1 MSSNNELV
9 GRVTDTNADEGPPQ
23 RVTLHGLAAIRLI
36 PSLVIVVSHFSFLHL
51 TSNAAADSILFTV
64 VNPAGCNAV
73 SFFMILSGFILAWI
87 TNRPD
92 TVDFRTFL
100 VKRLLRVWPVHVI
113 ASLLVLALIWK
124 LDWTTPLNL
133 FLLHAWIPDSNAY
146 YSLNAP
152 SWTLCTELVLYL
164 IFPTL
169 IGRLSRASSKRLTLL
184 LSTLVATVILIP
196 AFLSLFPDGGRI
208 GNVAFVEHMQPAE
221 ISSWK
226 YWFVYIF
233 PLTRVLECIIGV
245 IVCILVRRGLWPR
258 SISLACG
265 LLALAVVLEVTTLPY
280 LFSLTSAT
288 VVPITLLIGA
298 VATREIS
305 TERIPRTVKKLSALG
320 KYTFGIYMY
329 QWLLI
334 ILFETAFTQGSMSA
348 AESATLI
355 PIFYLLA
362 LALSYFSYG
371 TLEKYVRE
379 KTRTLLSNQSNDVRR
394 TA

>member
-1 MSSNNELV
+1 MSSNKEPL
-9 GRVTDTNADEGPPQ
+9 GRTTDADADDRSPQ

-36 PSLVIVVSHFSFLHL
+36 PSFIIVVSHFSFLHL
-51 TSNAAADSILFTV
+51 TSNVAADSILFTV

-87 TNRPD
+87 TSQPD
-92 TVDFRTFL
+92 TLVFRNFL
-100 VKRLLRVWPVHVI
+100 VKRLLRVWPVHVV
-113 ASLLVLALIWK
+113 ASILALALLWK
-124 LDWTTPLNL
+124 LDWAIPVNL
-133 FLLHAWIPDSNAY
+133 FLLHAWIPDPNAY

-164 IFPTL
+164 IFPKL
-169 IGRLSRASSKRLTLL
+169 IGRLSRASSAKLGTL

-196 AFLSLFPDGGRI
+196 ALLTLFPDGGRI
-208 GNVAFVEHMQPAE
+208 GNVAFVEHMQPVE

-233 PLTRVLECIIGV
+233 PLTRLLECIIGV
-245 IVCILVRRGLWPR
+245 IVCILVRRGIWPR
-258 SISLACG
+258 SILLACSV
-265 LLALAVVLEVTTLPY
+265 LALAVVLEVTTLPY

-288 VVPITLLIGA
+288 VLPITLLIGA
-298 VATREIS
+298 VATREIA
-305 TERIPRTVKKLSALG
+305 TDRVPHIVKKLSVIG

-329 QWLLI
+329 QWILI
-334 ILFETAFTQGSMSA
+334 LLFETAFTPQSMGA
-348 AESATLI
+348 AESFALI
-355 PIFYLLA
+355 PLFYLFA

-379 KTRTLLSNQSNDVRR
+379 KTKEFLRKQSEHARR
-394 TA
+394 TV